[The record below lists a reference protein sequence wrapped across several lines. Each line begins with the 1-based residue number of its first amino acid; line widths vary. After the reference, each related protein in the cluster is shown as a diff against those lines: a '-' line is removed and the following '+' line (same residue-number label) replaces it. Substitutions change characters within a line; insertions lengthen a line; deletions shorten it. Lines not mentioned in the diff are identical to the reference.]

1 MYLDIYLNIEG
12 GMDKLFKALNDPTR
26 RRILELLRQQDM
38 TAGAIADCFQISKP
52 SISHHLDLL
61 KQADLI
67 LSEKNGQFITYSL
80 NTSVLDECL
89 SWLMELSKHSKKGT
103 QHETRKSEKRVAS
116 TGDSDRAVL
125 RRRPALG

>member
-1 MYLDIYLNIEG
+1 
-12 GMDKLFKALNDPTR
+12 MDKLFKALNDPTR
-26 RRILELLRQQDM
+26 RRILELLRQGDM
-38 TAGAIADCFQISKP
+38 TAGEIADCFSISKP

-89 SWLMELSKHSKKGT
+89 SWLMELAKHKRKGN
-103 QHETRKSEKRVAS
+103 QNETRQSEKRVAS
-116 TGDSDRAVL
+116 TGDSSRAVL